1 LSDLIEIY
9 KYKSVR
15 ACGVVLANLLNEVAD
30 FTQDMRIVPLP
41 TIMKHVRER
50 GFDHTAKLAH
60 YLARANGLRV
70 AEVLARGNNAVQVGA
85 SEEKRKEQAKT
96 AYIAKPDIDQ
106 NENYLLLDDVWTTG
120 SSMLAA
126 CNALRQVGCK
136 NINIAV
142 LAKSD

>member
-1 LSDLIEIY
+1 M
-9 KYKSVR
+9 
-15 ACGVVLANLLNEVAD
+15 VLADLLNEVAD
-30 FTQDMRIVPLP
+30 FAQDMRIVPLP

-60 YLARANGLRV
+60 YLARANGLRM
-70 AEVLARGNNAVQVGA
+70 AKVLVRGNNAVQVGA

-96 AYIAKPDIDQ
+96 AYIVKPDIDQ
-106 NENYLLLDDVWTTG
+106 SENYLLLDDVWTTG

-126 CNALRQVGCK
+126 CDALQRAGCK
-136 NINIAV
+136 NINVAV

>member
-1 LSDLIEIY
+1 M
-9 KYKSVR
+9 
-15 ACGVVLANLLNEVAD
+15 VLADLLNEVAD
-30 FTQDMRIVPLP
+30 FAQDMRIVPLP

-60 YLARANGLRV
+60 YLVRANGLRM
-70 AEVLARGNNAVQVGA
+70 AKVLVRGNNAVQVGA

-96 AYIAKPDIDQ
+96 AYIVKPDIDQ
-106 NENYLLLDDVWTTG
+106 SGNYLLLDDVWTTG

-126 CNALRQVGCK
+126 CDALRQAGCK
-136 NINIAV
+136 KINVAV